1 MNFVRS
7 IIFLSLL
14 VPTLSFSQNKTFEKA
29 LKAYNKGNYR
39 EAIKYLD
46 ENLKKDPSS
55 LHNILLKSDALYE
68 LKDFDSV
75 VNLLRD
81 LDDLDVDYRV
91 TLSISLYETYQFDE
105 AKEVFRSLLN
115 EEEEEKDIVYCNMAA
130 SFYNMEIADSA
141 IYFAEKAVELRP
153 NDGMYRFNLG
163 AAYELNDE
171 TDKACGQFFL
181 ASKLSYGEA
190 GEFYETENCASWK
203 DQWLNKLS
211 GADRMV
217 IENTMFP
224 QIKDKVI
231 VTHRTYLFEES
242 GRVQQLKLIGL
253 TELPVGAIF
262 KFVDDE
268 GRTIV
273 RWSEKGNKDW
283 TLKAAKRFDETSA
296 LH

>member
-1 MNFVRS
+1 M
-7 IIFLSLL
+7 SLL

-68 LKDFDSV
+68 LKDFDNV

-91 TLSISLYETYQFDE
+91 TLSISLYETYQFEE

-115 EEEEEKDIVYCNMAA
+115 EEEKDIVYSNMAA
-130 SFYNMEIADSA
+130 SFYNIDIADSA

-163 AAYELNDE
+163 VAYAINEE
-171 TDKACGQFFL
+171 ADKACGQFFL
-181 ASKLSYGEA
+181 ASKLSYDEA
-190 GEFYETENCASWK
+190 VEYYETENCESWK
-203 DQWLNKLS
+203 DQWLDQLS

-224 QIKDKVI
+224 KIKDKVI

-253 TELPVGAIF
+253 IELPVGAIF
-262 KFVDDE
+262 KFVDEE

-283 TLKAAKRFDETSA
+283 TLKGVKGFDETTA

>member
-39 EAIKYLD
+39 EALKYLD

-91 TLSISLYETYQFDE
+91 TLSISLYETYQFEE

-115 EEEEEKDIVYCNMAA
+115 EEEEEKDIVYCNM
-130 SFYNMEIADSA
+130 SA
-141 IYFAEKAVELRP
+141 
-153 NDGMYRFNLG
+153 
-163 AAYELNDE
+163 
-171 TDKACGQFFL
+171 CFL
-181 ASKLSYGEA
+181 
-190 GEFYETENCASWK
+190 
-203 DQWLNKLS
+203 
-211 GADRMV
+211 
-217 IENTMFP
+217 
-224 QIKDKVI
+224 
-231 VTHRTYLFEES
+231 
-242 GRVQQLKLIGL
+242 
-253 TELPVGAIF
+253 
-262 KFVDDE
+262 
-268 GRTIV
+268 
-273 RWSEKGNKDW
+273 
-283 TLKAAKRFDETSA
+283 
-296 LH
+296 